1 MNHLCYVY
9 CGSFRGI
16 HKFCKTFIFFLLF
29 LFRPSAA
36 KTPHTIVTMF
46 NSSNKSH
53 KKQKEISGKIDSS
66 IFISISANIRH
77 REFYARPKR
86 LQKTVWP
93 PQEFDSNNSSKRS
106 STNDSIVNNE
116 NSGDSMSSS
125 KTLSDHSDNNIT
137 IQRGTDVMP
146 LQVKSTNTLPPHRL
160 ANHLAREQFY
170 NGIHSDHNIPSQSL
184 QQQHQQYLQQRAM
197 DAEGNWYDRMR
208 ISVILVHF
216 FKSISFTVLVV
227 CCHHRLVYILSRNVP
242 NNLSPVVLCH
252 RMEVPWIERH
262 YIVVK

>member
-1 MNHLCYVY
+1 MNLEVV
-9 CGSFRGI
+9 G
-16 HKFCKTFIFFLLF
+16 
-29 LFRPSAA
+29 
-36 KTPHTIVTMF
+36 
-46 NSSNKSH
+46 KSTH
-53 KKQKEISGKIDSS
+53 HQPC
-66 IFISISANIRH
+66 SISANIRH

-137 IQRGTDVMP
+137 IQRNADVMP

-160 ANHLAREQFY
+160 ANHIAREQFY
-170 NGIHSDHNIPSQSL
+170 NGIHIDHNIPSQSL

-197 DAEGNWYDRMR
+197 DAEGNWY
-208 ISVILVHF
+208 
-216 FKSISFTVLVV
+216 
-227 CCHHRLVYILSRNVP
+227 VY
-242 NNLSPVVLCH
+242 
-252 RMEVPWIERH
+252 E
-262 YIVVK
+262 

>member
-1 MNHLCYVY
+1 MPSKHINRTLKQFKVINYSLFVNIKKNR
-9 CGSFRGI
+9 FRKI
-16 HKFCKTFIFFLLF
+16 
-29 LFRPSAA
+29 
-36 KTPHTIVTMF
+36 
-46 NSSNKSH
+46 NSSFSLLLY
-53 KKQKEISGKIDSS
+53 
-66 IFISISANIRH
+66 FTTISANIRH

-125 KTLSDHSDNNIT
+125 KTLSDHSDNNMP
-137 IQRGTDVMP
+137 IQRNADVMP

-170 NGIHSDHNIPSQSL
+170 NGIHSDHSSIPSQSL

-197 DAEGNWYDRMR
+197 DAEGNWY
-208 ISVILVHF
+208 VF
-216 FKSISFTVLVV
+216 
-227 CCHHRLVYILSRNVP
+227 
-242 NNLSPVVLCH
+242 
-252 RMEVPWIERH
+252 
-262 YIVVK
+262 